1 MIYPFQGNASGG
13 TLPLI
18 RAFKGRTMDIRGLIR
33 KLGEREPLNPYQ
45 IAGLASVVKEAGAEI
60 RDESILVL
68 DNLARVLMILDRTGE
83 TAAPY
88 LIDLRQEDSS
98 LIVSSRFPKES
109 LESLVD
115 LTSYRGRR
123 KAISEFL
130 IPVLNEIPN
139 WLDVVQV
146 LSRYVLERDDE
157 SLRDRLP
164 QIMEIVL
171 GFLFASVTQPFDP
184 KARSEGEYALS
195 RLLESILKTASDSF
209 LESYLPFVERA
220 VGFLASTAFAKPINS
235 LERRV
240 LEIRSIRSVLP
251 KRLEEMKVPLETLLA
266 QAETQ
271 ALITALEE
279 VQPYSAQLLVKLEA
293 AVDEVDFSEKHRFE
307 TEILGKIRLRGAAEI
322 EKRRHAY
329 ECMLNDKTAPNPE
342 ELAEGIGFVN
352 SVGEEWSV
360 IVRSFLEMVDLLPA
374 EVQKAFAELLAS
386 QILVVHK
393 PDVKQLLIDGVCRIV
408 LRLEKTEKQAS
419 KQLVNSFASL
429 FLGSAYSS
437 DDVRQVVSALTAI
450 GSLGVTFGRERY
462 FLMAQEL
469 IDHVLRRPLLRPLE
483 KMYTVEND
491 DTGEPLVLA
500 EAAEANQAHA
510 HQIKALVTIVASN
523 PRIMHRLIPYLIV
536 QIEMGKTLLR
546 DEDLI
551 QYCISGL
558 LRANATVTHF
568 LVRTLIK
575 AIPYSLKDIGP
586 LDTLRLTAAGL
597 ARELAN
603 RGVRPIGNFLGKLR
617 GDIHWRGS
625 IENLYFARG
634 IVNYFATGD
643 PQAIAEW
650 MPSESIPYLS
660 MASWCSP
667 SEAQGIKDL
676 CNDIFSDRK
685 IEPGAN
691 DSLPALAS
699 VETSNYR
706 EDPTWPEFSR
716 RIVLD
721 VVDLVA
727 GLYNK
732 YFIVAEDAM
741 GTTVDEDLERLDKII
756 AERRAIKE
764 EYLTPDI
771 HDPLPA
777 AVTITEGTENY
788 AADMEKMRLEKPD
801 TPIILRAKK
810 AGHAY
815 AQKATYIEERFE
827 AFTKDLRLE
836 TLQETLATSISNRRF
851 DEISLENLP
860 DALIFLDHLV
870 QGVAVNGHSSYY
882 LQRGGRDLRLSGRL
896 GLTLDKVRDLL
907 KTIKKEL
914 DDVHIAYRNWFESP
928 LEDFLS
934 SYPMDKLPRK
944 LRDLTTLRQV
954 PESDFFKNYLK
965 TLYISDLQAR
975 DGNLRVLETFIDR
988 IELFLNQR
996 LAESGRRVASD
1007 RSSRLR
1013 WAPFYFPTPDEI
1025 SPCRI
1030 GLKAALLRYAENTP
1044 PYFVITTDQIL
1055 EEPEQMV
1062 MDPVFRQDFESAV
1075 EKLGK
1080 QWNRSLGDH
1089 RRPALFSVRSGA
1101 RVSMPGMMTT
1111 ITNVGINDEI
1121 AECLSETIGPW
1132 FAFDSYRRFLQ
1143 EFSQAAFGAERDE
1156 FQALIDKRKEQF
1168 KVLRKAEMSGDQMKT
1183 LAFDYKERV
1192 AELAPKVVE
1201 LLDQGRFLDILI
1213 HCAVVVLHSFRGPAA
1228 RKYREAARIDGDWRT
1243 PVIIQHMVYGNM
1255 ELETS
1260 GTGVISYNPFTMQIR
1275 GDFALGD
1282 QGTDVVDG
1290 KVSTIPV
1297 HDHWKREETLAG
1309 YMPEAWKDLS
1319 QVLFRTAERL
1329 HFDTR
1334 MEYTIEKGRVF
1345 VLQIRKDRERR
1356 ERIPALK
1363 TFGYRVIAQGT
1374 GVSGGIFRGILV
1386 TDRNQIAPYRHINRA
1401 QSIIDSMNEQ
1411 LPVSEKLDGFIFVVN
1426 DPVPEEIMEE
1436 VFSLPVPTALVSRL
1450 GGRGAHAA
1458 DIAMSLDKVYVG
1470 QVRQV
1475 VKFAGKPE
1483 TVRFNDLD
1491 IVVGSKIIIHGQTG
1505 EIALYGRV

>member
-1 MIYPFQGNASGG
+1 VDVRD
-13 TLPLI
+13 LI
-18 RAFKGRTMDIRGLIR
+18 RQLSK
-33 KLGEREPLNPYQ
+33 KEPLNPYQ
-45 IAGLASVVKEAGAEI
+45 IAGLASVVREADAEV
-60 RDESILVL
+60 RAETTLVL
-68 DNLARVLMILDRTGE
+68 DNLPRVLMILDRTGE

-88 LIDLRQEDSS
+88 LIDLRQKDSC
-98 LIVSSRFPKES
+98 LIVFSRFPKES
-109 LESLVD
+109 LESLVE
-115 LTSYRGRR
+115 LTSYKGRR
-123 KAISEFL
+123 KAIGEYL
-130 IPVLNEIPN
+130 VPVLNEIPN
-139 WLDVVQV
+139 WLDLVRV
-146 LSRYVLERDDE
+146 LSRYVLEREDE
-157 SLRDRLP
+157 SLKDRLP
-164 QIMEIVL
+164 LVMEIML
-171 GFLFASVTQPFDP
+171 GFLFASITQPFDP
-184 KARSEGEYALS
+184 EARSAGEYALS
-195 RLLESILKTASDSF
+195 RLVESILKTTKDPF
-209 LESYLPFVERA
+209 LESYMPFVQR
-220 VGFLASTAFAKPINS
+220 GLNFLANTAFGQPINS

-240 LEIRSIRSVLP
+240 IEIRSIRSALQ
-251 KRLEEMKVPLETLLA
+251 KRREEAKVPLESLLA
-266 QAETQ
+266 SAETR
-271 ALITALEE
+271 ALITALGEI
-279 VQPYSAQLLVKLEA
+279 QPYPAQLLLRLDT
-293 AVDEVDFSEKHRFE
+293 AVQKTDFSEKHRFR
-307 TEILGKIRLRGAAEI
+307 TDILDKIRLRGETEI

-329 ECMLNDKTAPNPE
+329 ECMLNGTIAQDPE
-342 ELAEGIGFVN
+342 ALVEGIQYVK
-352 SVGEEWSV
+352 SVGDEWSV
-360 IVRSFLEMVDLLPA
+360 IVRAFQEMVDLLPT
-374 EVQKAFAELLAS
+374 EVQTAFAGLLAS
-386 QILVVHK
+386 QILEVHK
-393 PDVKQLLIDGVCRIV
+393 PEVKQLLIDGVCRIV
-408 LRLEKTEKQAS
+408 LRLEKTEKLAS
-419 KQLVNSFASL
+419 KQLVNNFTSL
-429 FLGSAYSS
+429 FLDRAYSS
-437 DDVRQVVSALTAI
+437 DDVRQIVSAFTAI
-450 GSLGVTFGRERY
+450 ESLGVTFGREGY
-462 FLMAQEL
+462 YLMAQEL
-469 IDHVLRRPLLRPLE
+469 IDHVLQRPLLRPLE
-483 KMYTVEND
+483 KMYTVEDD

-500 EAAEANQAHA
+500 EDAEANQAHA
-510 HQIKALVTIVASN
+510 HQIKTLVSIVASS

-625 IENLYFARG
+625 IENLYFTRG

-650 MPSESIPYLS
+650 MPSESLPYLS
-660 MASWCSP
+660 MESWCSP
-667 SEAQGIKDL
+667 SESQGIQDL
-676 CNDIFSDRK
+676 CRAIFANGK
-685 IEPGAN
+685 LEPGDK
-691 DSLPALAS
+691 DSLPALVS
-699 VETSNYR
+699 VDTSKYR

-716 RIVLD
+716 RMVLD
-721 VVDLVA
+721 VIDLVA

-732 YFIVAEDAM
+732 YFIAAEH
-741 GTTVDEDLERLDKII
+741 TTSSALEEDLDRLDKII
-756 AERRAIKE
+756 DERRSIKE
-764 EYLTPDI
+764 NYLTPDI

-777 AVTITEGTENY
+777 AATITEGTENY
-788 AADMEKMRLEKPD
+788 AAEMERIRLEQPA

-836 TLQETLATSISNRRF
+836 ALQETLATSISNRRF

-860 DALIFLDHLV
+860 DALVFLDHLV

-882 LQRGGRDLRLSGRL
+882 LQRTGRDLRLSGRL

-907 KTIKKEL
+907 KAIKKEL
-914 DDVHIAYRNWFESP
+914 DDVHSAYRSWFEGP

-934 SYPMDKLPRK
+934 SYPMDKIPRK
-944 LRDLTTLRQV
+944 LRDLTTLKQV
-954 PESDFFKNYLK
+954 PETDFFKNYLK

-1007 RSSRLR
+1007 GSSRLR
-1013 WAPFYFPTPDEI
+1013 WVPIYFPTPDEI

-1030 GLKAALLRYAENTP
+1030 GLKAALLRFAENTP

-1062 MDPVFRQDFESAV
+1062 LDPDFRQDFETAV
-1075 EKLGK
+1075 ETLGK
-1080 QWNRSLGDH
+1080 QWNKSLGNR
-1089 RRPALFSVRSGA
+1089 RRPALSSVRSGA

-1121 AECLSETIGPW
+1121 AECLSETIGQW
-1132 FAFDSYRRFLQ
+1132 FAYDCYRRFLQ

-1156 FQALIDKRKEQF
+1156 FQALIDKRKDQF
-1168 KVLRKAEMSGDQMKT
+1168 KVLRKAEMSGEQMKS

-1201 LLDQGRFLDILI
+1201 LLDQGRFLDMLI

-1228 RKYREAARIDGDWRT
+1228 RKYRDAARIDGDWRT
-1243 PVIIQHMVYGNM
+1243 PVIVQHMVYGNM
-1255 ELETS
+1255 ELASS
-1260 GTGVISYNPFTMQIR
+1260 GTGVISYNPFTLQIR

-1297 HDHWKREETLAG
+1297 HDHLKREETLAG
-1309 YMPEAWKDLS
+1309 YMPDAWKDLS
-1319 QVLFRTAERL
+1319 QVLFRAAERL

-1356 ERIPALK
+1356 ERIPALA

-1374 GVSGGIFRGILV
+1374 GVSGGIFRGIMV

-1436 VFSLPVPTALVSRL
+1436 IFSLPVPTALVSRL
-1450 GGRGAHAA
+1450 GGRGAHTAE
-1458 DIAMSLDKVYVG
+1458 IAMSLDKVYVG

-1491 IVVGSKIIIHGQTG
+1491 IVVGSKLIIHGQTG
-1505 EIALYGRV
+1505 EVALYGKA